1 MGIVDLP
8 MKNGGFPHLSVSLP
22 RLKKVAG
29 PARDELEVEAPLM
42 GGGFA
47 KMGIHFFSMG
57 IDHRHRTFHRI
68 FIGLS

>member
-1 MGIVDLP
+1 